1 MQRLLLQSSKLKH
14 QPKVAQEYLETFEN
28 MKRNGHVES
37 IDENGS
43 SANKQNPIH
52 YITHFLTEQKFRVVC
67 NGALRINGVSTND
80 MLYRKPM
87 FLESL
92 LGILIRFR
100 QHAFSVTGDI
110 RNMFFQV
117 KLHPRDRNMLQFL
130 PLKNH
135 GVARNDE
142 ARKFTVMP
150 YGIICVTSITG
161 FCIKYT
167 AARNYPDVSE
177 SAAKKMEKD
186 FYVDDLIA

>member
-14 QPKVAQEYLETFEN
+14 QPKVAQEYVETFEN

-67 NGALRINGVSTND
+67 NGTLRINGVSTND

-92 LGILIRFR
+92 MGFLIRFR
-100 QHAFSVTGDI
+100 QHAFGVTGDI

-117 KLHPRDRNMLQFL
+117 KLHPRDRNMLRFL

-135 GVARNDE
+135 EVARNDE
-142 ARKFTVMP
+142 VRRFTVMS
-150 YGIICVTSITG
+150 YGIICVPACWVLYYVYCCKELCQRFS
-161 FCIKYT
+161 KYC
-167 AARNYPDVSE
+167 
-177 SAAKKMEKD
+177 KKMEKD